1 MEITAEELRAL
12 ENTGATIINAGKH
25 QGHHEIRGAIRYRP
39 HDLLTPEHLAL
50 PLAAETPVVL
60 YDEKG
65 DGDLTKQI
73 AEKLRANGYEN
84 VRTLAGGFA
93 AWEAAGGPTQEPT
106 LEQLV
111 PPERPSEV
119 QKLDRRI

>member
-1 MEITAEELRAL
+1 MDISVEELRAL
-12 ENTGATIINAGKH
+12 GENGATILDVGKH
-25 QGHHEIRGAIRYRP
+25 QGRREIRGAIRYRP

-50 PLAAETPVVL
+50 PLAPERPVVL

-73 AEKLRANGYEN
+73 AAKLTASGFPD
-84 VRTLAGGFA
+84 VRTLTGGFA
-93 AWEAAGGPTQEPT
+93 AWEAAGGPTQEAT